1 MTAAVRRNLSRASA
15 IAPRTDPDPLTAD
28 ASDDGRSEHD
38 GEDKRY
44 PRANVGLELQLR
56 PQQHRDRGDQE
67 ERPPTQQ
74 PSGTE
79 AGDDGGDEQERP
91 QHELSIGKRL
101 ISRTG

>member
-15 IAPRTDPDPLTAD
+15 IAPRTDPDPLKAD

-44 PRANVGLELQLR
+44 PRPDVGLELQLR
-56 PQQHRDRGDQE
+56 PQQRRDRGDQE
-67 ERPPTQQ
+67 ERPPAQQ
-74 PSGTE
+74 ASGTE
-79 AGDDGGDEQERP
+79 AGGGDAQERP
-91 QHELSIGKRL
+91 QHELGIRKRL